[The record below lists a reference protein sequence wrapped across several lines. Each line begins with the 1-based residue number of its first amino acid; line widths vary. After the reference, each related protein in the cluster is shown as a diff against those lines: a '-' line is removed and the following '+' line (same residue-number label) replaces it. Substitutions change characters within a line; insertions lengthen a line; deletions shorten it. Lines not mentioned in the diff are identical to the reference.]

1 MDKLAQLGADI
12 GDLLTRFGGSYLNG
26 IRNTLVLALI
36 ATFLGCVIG
45 LVCGILNTIP
55 YTGNDPLPKR
65 FLLRLIR
72 VLVRAYVE
80 IFRGTPMVL
89 QAVFIYYGLPYFTN
103 NAMRFT
109 NVWTAAI
116 LVVSI
121 NTGAYMAESVRGGII
136 SIDPGQT
143 EGAKA
148 IGMTHFQTML
158 YVIIPQAF
166 RTLIPQ
172 IGNAFVSAIKDTS
185 VLNVITVS
193 ELYFAGR
200 TACGVYF
207 RYFETYFIIALIY
220 LILTFVMSR
229 LLKFLERK
237 MDGSRNYELL
247 EEGEV

>member
-1 MDKLAQLGADI
+1 MMVQAVVVFYGSMQVFDLDMPPLAA
-12 GDLLTRFGGSYLNG
+12 G
-26 IRNTLVLALI
+26 ILVLSL
-36 ATFLGCVIG
+36 
-45 LVCGILNTIP
+45 
-55 YTGNDPLPKR
+55 
-65 FLLRLIR
+65 
-72 VLVRAYVE
+72 
-80 IFRGTPMVL
+80 
-89 QAVFIYYGLPYFTN
+89 
-103 NAMRFT
+103 
-109 NVWTAAI
+109 
-116 LVVSI
+116 
-121 NTGAYMAESVRGGII
+121 NTGAYFAESVRGAITG
-136 SIDPGQT
+136 IDPGQT

>member
-1 MDKLAQLGADI
+1 MNLPTSFLGWVSLI
-12 GDLLTRFGGSYLNG
+12 WENYSGMFLYGTL
-26 IRNTLVLALI
+26 ITLVIAISGTILGSLI
-36 ATFLGCVIG
+36 GFV
-45 LVCGILNTIP
+45 VGIVQGIPVESGSSKLRRVVVKLLNI
-55 YTGNDPLPKR
+55 
-65 FLLRLIR
+65 I
-72 VLVRAYVE
+72 VSIYVE
-80 IFRGTPMVL
+80 IFRGTPMMV
-89 QAVFIYYGLPYFTN
+89 QAVVVFYGSMQLFNLDMPPL
-103 NAMRFT
+103 
-109 NVWTAAI
+109 AAGI
-116 LVVSI
+116 LVLSL
-121 NTGAYMAESVRGGII
+121 NTGAYFAESVRGAITG
-136 SIDPGQT
+136 IDPGQT

-207 RYFETYFIIALIY
+207 RYFETYFIIAVIY

-229 LLKFLERK
+229 LLKFLEKR

>member
-1 MDKLAQLGADI
+1 MDLPTSFLGWVSLI
-12 GDLLTRFGGSYLNG
+12 WENYSGMFLYGTL
-26 IRNTLVLALI
+26 ITLVIAISGTILGSLI
-36 ATFLGCVIG
+36 GFVVGIVQGIPVESGSSTLRRIV
-45 LVCGILNTIP
+45 VKILNFI
-55 YTGNDPLPKR
+55 
-65 FLLRLIR
+65 ISI
-72 VLVRAYVE
+72 YVE
-80 IFRGTPMVL
+80 IFRGTPMMV
-89 QAVFIYYGLPYFTN
+89 QAVVVFYGSMQLFNLDMPPL
-103 NAMRFT
+103 
-109 NVWTAAI
+109 AAGI
-116 LVVSI
+116 LVLSL
-121 NTGAYMAESVRGGII
+121 NTGAYFAESVRGAITG
-136 SIDPGQT
+136 IDPGQT

-229 LLKFLERK
+229 LLKFLEKR
-237 MDGSRNYELL
+237 MDGARNYELL

>member
-1 MDKLAQLGADI
+1 MDLPTSFLGWVSLI
-12 GDLLTRFGGSYLNG
+12 WENYSGMFLYGTL
-26 IRNTLVLALI
+26 ITLVIAISGTILGSLI
-36 ATFLGCVIG
+36 GFVVGIVQGIPVESGSSTLRRV
-45 LVCGILNTIP
+45 VVKILNI
-55 YTGNDPLPKR
+55 
-65 FLLRLIR
+65 IISI
-72 VLVRAYVE
+72 YVE
-80 IFRGTPMVL
+80 IFRGTPMMV
-89 QAVFIYYGLPYFTN
+89 QAVVVFYGSMQLFNLDMPPL
-103 NAMRFT
+103 
-109 NVWTAAI
+109 AAGI
-116 LVVSI
+116 LVLSL
-121 NTGAYMAESVRGGII
+121 NTGAYFAESVRGAITGL
-136 SIDPGQT
+136 DPGQT

-229 LLKFLERK
+229 LLKLLEKR

>member
-1 MDKLAQLGADI
+1 MDLPTNFLGWVSLI
-12 GDLLTRFGGSYLNG
+12 WENYSGMFLYGTL
-26 IRNTLVLALI
+26 ITLVIAISGTILGSLI
-36 ATFLGCVIG
+36 GFVVGIVQGIPVESGSSTLRRV
-45 LVCGILNTIP
+45 VVKILNI
-55 YTGNDPLPKR
+55 
-65 FLLRLIR
+65 IISI
-72 VLVRAYVE
+72 YVE
-80 IFRGTPMVL
+80 IFRGTPMMV
-89 QAVFIYYGLPYFTN
+89 QAVVVFYGSMQLFNLDMPPL
-103 NAMRFT
+103 
-109 NVWTAAI
+109 AAGI
-116 LVVSI
+116 LVLSL
-121 NTGAYMAESVRGGII
+121 NTGAYFAESVRGAITG
-136 SIDPGQT
+136 IDPGQT

-229 LLKFLERK
+229 LLKLLEKR
-237 MDGSRNYELL
+237 MDG
-247 EEGEV
+247 

>member
-1 MDKLAQLGADI
+1 MFLYGTQI
-12 GDLLTRFGGSYLNG
+12 
-26 IRNTLVLALI
+26 TLVIAITGTILGSLI
-36 ATFLGCVIG
+36 GFV
-45 LVCGILNTIP
+45 VGIVQGIPVESGSSMLRKVVVKLLNIIV
-55 YTGNDPLPKR
+55 N
-65 FLLRLIR
+65 IS
-72 VLVRAYVE
+72 VE
-80 IFRGTPMVL
+80 IFRGTPMMV
-89 QAVFIYYGLPYFTN
+89 QAVVVFYGSMQVFDLDMPPL
-103 NAMRFT
+103 
-109 NVWTAAI
+109 AAGI
-116 LVVSI
+116 LVLSL
-121 NTGAYMAESVRGGII
+121 NTGAYFAESVRGAITG
-136 SIDPGQT
+136 IDPGQT

>member
-1 MDKLAQLGADI
+1 MDLPTSFLGYVSLI
-12 GDLLTRFGGSYLNG
+12 WENYSGMFLYGTL
-26 IRNTLVLALI
+26 ITLVIAISGTILGSLI
-36 ATFLGCVIG
+36 GFVVGIVQGIPVESGSSTLRRV
-45 LVCGILNTIP
+45 VVKILNI
-55 YTGNDPLPKR
+55 
-65 FLLRLIR
+65 IISI
-72 VLVRAYVE
+72 YVE
-80 IFRGTPMVL
+80 IFRGTPMMV
-89 QAVFIYYGLPYFTN
+89 QAVVVFYGSMQLFNLDMPPL
-103 NAMRFT
+103 
-109 NVWTAAI
+109 AAGI
-116 LVVSI
+116 LVLSL
-121 NTGAYMAESVRGGII
+121 NTGAYFAESVRGASTG
-136 SIDPGQT
+136 IDPGQT

-229 LLKFLERK
+229 LLKLLEKR

>member
-1 MDKLAQLGADI
+1 MFLSGTQI
-12 GDLLTRFGGSYLNG
+12 
-26 IRNTLVLALI
+26 TLVIAITGTILGSLI
-36 ATFLGCVIG
+36 GFV
-45 LVCGILNTIP
+45 VGIVQGIPVESGSSMLRKVVVKLLNIIV
-55 YTGNDPLPKR
+55 N
-65 FLLRLIR
+65 I
-72 VLVRAYVE
+72 YVE
-80 IFRGTPMVL
+80 IFRGTPMMV
-89 QAVFIYYGLPYFTN
+89 QAVVVFYGSMQVFDLDMPPL
-103 NAMRFT
+103 
-109 NVWTAAI
+109 AAGI
-116 LVVSI
+116 LVLSL
-121 NTGAYMAESVRGGII
+121 NTGAYFAESVRGAITG
-136 SIDPGQT
+136 IDPGQT

>member
-1 MDKLAQLGADI
+1 MDLPTSFLGWVSLI
-12 GDLLTRFGGSYLNG
+12 WENYSGMFLYGTL
-26 IRNTLVLALI
+26 ITLVIAISGTILGSLI
-36 ATFLGCVIG
+36 GFVVGIVQGIPVESGSSTLRRV
-45 LVCGILNTIP
+45 VVKILNI
-55 YTGNDPLPKR
+55 
-65 FLLRLIR
+65 IISI
-72 VLVRAYVE
+72 YVE
-80 IFRGTPMVL
+80 IFRGTPMMV
-89 QAVFIYYGLPYFTN
+89 QAVVVFYGSMQLFNLDMPPL
-103 NAMRFT
+103 
-109 NVWTAAI
+109 AAGI
-116 LVVSI
+116 LVLSL
-121 NTGAYMAESVRGGII
+121 NTGAYFAESVRGAITG
-136 SIDPGQT
+136 IDPGQT

-229 LLKFLERK
+229 LLKLLEKR

>member
-1 MDKLAQLGADI
+1 MDLPTSFLGWVSLI
-12 GDLLTRFGGSYLNG
+12 WENYSGMFLYGTL
-26 IRNTLVLALI
+26 ITLVIAISGTILGSLI
-36 ATFLGCVIG
+36 GFVVGIVQGIPVGSGSSTLRRV
-45 LVCGILNTIP
+45 VVKILNI
-55 YTGNDPLPKR
+55 
-65 FLLRLIR
+65 IISI
-72 VLVRAYVE
+72 YVE
-80 IFRGTPMVL
+80 IFRGTPMMV
-89 QAVFIYYGLPYFTN
+89 QAVVVFYGSMQLFNLDMPPL
-103 NAMRFT
+103 
-109 NVWTAAI
+109 AAGI
-116 LVVSI
+116 LVLSL
-121 NTGAYMAESVRGGII
+121 NTGAYFAESVRGAITG
-136 SIDPGQT
+136 IDPGQT

-229 LLKFLERK
+229 LLKLLEKR

>member
-1 MDKLAQLGADI
+1 MNLPTSFLGWVSLI
-12 GDLLTRFGGSYLNG
+12 WENYSGMFLYGTQ
-26 IRNTLVLALI
+26 ITLVIAITGTILGSLI
-36 ATFLGCVIG
+36 GFV
-45 LVCGILNTIP
+45 VGIVQGIPVESGSSMLRKVVVKLLNIIV
-55 YTGNDPLPKR
+55 N
-65 FLLRLIR
+65 I
-72 VLVRAYVE
+72 YVE
-80 IFRGTPMVL
+80 IFRGTPMMV
-89 QAVFIYYGLPYFTN
+89 QAVVVFCGSMQVFDLDMPPL
-103 NAMRFT
+103 
-109 NVWTAAI
+109 AAGI
-116 LVVSI
+116 LVLSL
-121 NTGAYMAESVRGGII
+121 NTGAYFAESVRGAITG
-136 SIDPGQT
+136 IDPGQT